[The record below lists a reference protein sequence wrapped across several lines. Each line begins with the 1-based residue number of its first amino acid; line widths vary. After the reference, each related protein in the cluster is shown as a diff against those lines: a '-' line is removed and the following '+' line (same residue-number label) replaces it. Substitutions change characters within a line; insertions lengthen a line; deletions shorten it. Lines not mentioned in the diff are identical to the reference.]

1 MNNKYRLKSLWNVR
15 SHLSPHYTERL
26 TSLFKLYKHMKSK
39 ELWNEQKGLF
49 ILHVFLIKFRSAL
62 HLWVVWACM
71 LEWVAIIDFK
81 KKCDISMNVNFFC
94 FEKKVL

>member
-1 MNNKYRLKSLWNVR
+1 
-15 SHLSPHYTERL
+15 
-26 TSLFKLYKHMKSK
+26 MKSK

-49 ILHVFLIKFRSAL
+49 ILYVFLIKFRSAL

-81 KKCDISMNVNFFC
+81 KSVTFLWMLIFLFWKESTLN
-94 FEKKVL
+94 KSLKVLRSLNFVGLMTVRLAAWVN

>member
-1 MNNKYRLKSLWNVR
+1 
-15 SHLSPHYTERL
+15 
-26 TSLFKLYKHMKSK
+26 MKSK
-39 ELWNEQKGLF
+39 ELRNEQKGLF

-81 KKCDISMNVNFFC
+81 KSVKFLWMLIFF
-94 FEKKVL
+94 VLKRKYFK